1 MLSSKNIYNSRLCGF
16 GLNLAQRRKALRL
29 TQAELAERLS
39 LSPETVARFERGSYL
54 PSLPLLFKLAQ
65 ILSCD
70 PTSLLAGELEVREP
84 PPHQRLMSALEGL
97 ESSELDH
104 IYNLVVLESQFLR
117 KLRKLGQ

>member
-1 MLSSKNIYNSRLCGF
+1 MLSRKNIYNSRLCGF

-84 PPHQRLMSALEGL
+84 QPHQRLMSALEGL